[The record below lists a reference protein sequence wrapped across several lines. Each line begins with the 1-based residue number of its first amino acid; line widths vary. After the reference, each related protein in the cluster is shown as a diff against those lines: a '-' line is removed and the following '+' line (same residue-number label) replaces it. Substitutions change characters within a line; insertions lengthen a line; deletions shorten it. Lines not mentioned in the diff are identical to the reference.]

1 MFAALGPRGC
11 APLGT
16 PAGGAPLHR
25 TPYKRLRRP
34 CRGPLAEGQGCRGKS
49 TPDTLCGGLGR
60 YMRVKGPWLR
70 RYAPAGR
77 TNPLTRTPLNKLTTE
92 LIRSQKSKSK
102 AAQKGRK

>member
-1 MFAALGPRGC
+1 MGYSPTPRQGQC
-11 APLGT
+11 PCTIRLKAC
-16 PAGGAPLHR
+16 
-25 TPYKRLRRP
+25 LRRP
-34 CRGPLAEGQGCRGKS
+34 FGDARREQGCRGKS

-77 TNPLTRTPLNKLTTE
+77 TYPLTRTPLGKLTTE
-92 LIRSQKSKSK
+92 LLRRQKSKAK